1 MRHSISNSLKTW
13 RFLLVVSWSYL
24 SINGTIYFLHPGDSS
39 TVLHPTLKDA
49 LLQILAKDEYERNF
63 ISAVVPPN
71 EIGVKFD
78 DIGALEDVKKTLD
91 ELVTLPMRRPEL
103 FSHGNLLRVWFAATQ
118 TYKYVSHG
126 TDWHI

>member
-1 MRHSISNSLKTW
+1 M
-13 RFLLVVSWSYL
+13 
-24 SINGTIYFLHPGDSS
+24 SS
-39 TVLHPTLKDA
+39 
-49 LLQILAKDEYERNF
+49 LQILAKDEYERNF

-103 FSHGNLLRVWFAATQ
+103 FSHGNLLRVLF
-118 TYKYVSHG
+118 SLL
-126 TDWHI
+126 

>member
-1 MRHSISNSLKTW
+1 
-13 RFLLVVSWSYL
+13 
-24 SINGTIYFLHPGDSS
+24 
-39 TVLHPTLKDA
+39 LKDA

-103 FSHGNLLRVWFAATQ
+103 FSHGNLLRVCFAATQ
-118 TYKYVSHG
+118 RYKYVSHG
-126 TDWHI
+126 TDLHI